1 MFILIMVYLNLITC
15 IWIFL
20 LKVPD
25 DLKEKIDSG
34 KLGDVSKIDFD
45 SFMEDAYMRLP
56 EKLKCSYNEYYE
68 NDSFKYLE
76 MMFMNLFNILAN
88 DISPTKLIAFIVS
101 MILMFLGV
109 LIVGNLIGEFSQ
121 ILNEIYDA
129 DLNNE
134 AEEHTLCID
143 EVLQGLEIPENI

>member
-25 DLKEKIDSG
+25 QLQEEIQQG
-34 KLGDVSKIDFD
+34 QYGNIEQIDFD
-45 SFMEDAYMRLP
+45 SFDSNDYVRLP
-56 EKLKCSYNEYYE
+56 EKLKCSYNDYIS
-68 NDSFKYLE
+68 NDSFKYMT

-88 DISPTKLIAFIVS
+88 DISPTKLIAFTVS
-101 MILMFLGV
+101 VILMFLGV

-121 ILNEIYDA
+121 ILMEIYAA

-134 AEEHTLCID
+134 AEENTECLD
-143 EVLQGLEIPENI
+143 NVL